1 MGGFVHFVINL
12 SKCQRPDTQGCA
24 GRSCWCSWHTCR
36 AKPIQSR
43 WNEPDFRAANWSL
56 LGFLLGILSSA
67 NLSSFRWGDLLLWKD
82 LDLQQMPSMNH
93 LQCFLC
99 LKRQYLS
106 SKAAGKVKLKLK
118 WEVLAVFSSQGW
130 IPNLQNIMF
139 HSTLLWKLSTHRHTA
154 LSLLTHWM
162 LEECRSGHL
171 FSQKTICAAKKSIQH
186 SFSSSSPS
194 AISIINKTRTHWSL
208 HKMDNNRKLNAKYSW
223 KK

>member
-12 SKCQRPDTQGCA
+12 CQRPDTQGYA
-24 GRSCWCSWHTCR
+24 GRICWCSWHTCR

-56 LGFLLGILSSA
+56 LEFLLGILSSA

-99 LKRQYLS
+99 LKRQWLS
-106 SKAAGKVKLKLK
+106 SKTTGKVKLKLK
-118 WEVLAVFSSQGW
+118 WEVLAVFSSQGE

-139 HSTLLWKLSTHRHTA
+139 HSTLQHWVFWRTGCSKNADPDICSAEKLSVQQKN
-154 LSLLTHWM
+154 L
-162 LEECRSGHL
+162 CGIPFHL
-171 FSQKTICAAKKSIQH
+171 HLHLQYQSSIKPELIEVYIKWTI
-186 SFSSSSPS
+186 
-194 AISIINKTRTHWSL
+194 R
-208 HKMDNNRKLNAKYSW
+208 DN
-223 KK
+223 